1 MPVVR
6 KLSETEVH
14 TIERRPGKRKQ
25 VALAYDDM
33 LGDFEVGDYGELT
46 LTDDENRLTVRNRL
60 KAAADRRGVEVRLL
74 RRRNGPH
81 TIVFQLVPPGQE

>member
-14 TIERRPGKRKQ
+14 TLERRPGKRKQ
-25 VALAYDDM
+25 VALVYDEM
-33 LGDFEVGDYGELT
+33 LTDFGPGDYGELT
-46 LTDDENRLTVRNRL
+46 LDGDENRLTVRNRL
-60 KAAADRRGVEVRLL
+60 KAAAERRGVEVRLL

-81 TIVFQLVPPGQE
+81 TIVFQLVPPE